1 MVSELAYLDLMFD
14 TNLKSGVP
22 LTFMNRL
29 RAKKLKK
36 NLNKVYSQKQ
46 AAEDLLKIAEDVDSG
61 KITEEVGKARAS
73 DLYARYG
80 L

>member
-1 MVSELAYLDLMFD
+1 MGKFSAYVWSMFD
-14 TNLKSGVP
+14 TNLNPGVP
-22 LTFMNRL
+22 QAFINRL
-29 RAKKLKK
+29 RAKQLKK
-36 NLNKVYSQKQ
+36 KLNKVYDQKN
-46 AAEDLLKIAEDVDSG
+46 AAEDLLKIAQDVESG

>member
-1 MVSELAYLDLMFD
+1 
-14 TNLKSGVP
+14 
-22 LTFMNRL
+22 MNRL
-29 RAKKLKK
+29 RAKQLKK
-36 NLNKVYSQKQ
+36 KLNKVYDQKN
-46 AAEDLLKIAEDVDSG
+46 AAEDLLKIAQDVESG

>member
-1 MVSELAYLDLMFD
+1 MVPELAYLDPMFD
-14 TNLKSGVP
+14 TNLKPGVP
-22 LTFMNRL
+22 QSFINRL
-29 RAKKLKK
+29 RAKQLKK
-36 NLNKVYSQKQ
+36 RLNKVYDQKQ
-46 AAEDLLKIAEDVDSG
+46 AAEELLKIAEDVQLG